1 MEDRAGKRSVTD
13 NFERQNKPKIQKFN
27 DRRKK
32 SFKFTINDG
41 NIGHNWSCPWQ
52 NICNFQPDTKER
64 LKNHFKMFPHQLKKI
79 LYRND
84 CEVSTKKYRC
94 IICRK
99 TFKSSRK
106 YKKHAISHDN
116 FDLYQ
121 FSIQHNVEKQ
131 FNLKA
136 NEFKMQAWLNAN
148 EGIDEIPTDDEDD
161 FSQDENDSANE
172 SMDDEHDQ
180 AAVELDELVV
190 ENVEN
195 VEVVVDAAD
204 VAGPVEPDFEN
215 FDDEKFD
222 D

>member
-1 MEDRAGKRSVTD
+1 MVHRGYIYIIIYIYTVY
-13 NFERQNKPKIQKFN
+13 
-27 DRRKK
+27 
-32 SFKFTINDG
+32 
-41 NIGHNWSCPWQ
+41 NIY
-52 NICNFQPDTKER
+52 I
-64 LKNHFKMFPHQLKKI
+64 
-79 LYRND
+79 Y
-84 CEVSTKKYRC
+84 V
-94 IICRK
+94 
-99 TFKSSRK
+99 
-106 YKKHAISHDN
+106 
-116 FDLYQ
+116 
-121 FSIQHNVEKQ
+121 
-131 FNLKA
+131 KA

-190 ENVEN
+190 ENVE
-195 VEVVVDAAD
+195 VVVDAAD